1 MSAGAALRA
10 FFVVFV
16 AAMLQTVIVSSLVVG
31 GGAPDVLLVVVV
43 ALGLVRGALPGAV
56 FGFLGGLIVDVV
68 TLDTMGISSLV
79 LTLAGFWAG
88 RYGETTGR
96 DRRYA
101 PVIAVGSI
109 TLLAGLFGFVLHYM
123 LGEEIVARQALVT
136 ALLPAFVLNLAL
148 ALPIQALVRWAVG
161 EGASIEGSPEVEVLG
176 AR

>member
-1 MSAGAALRA
+1 MLRA
-10 FFVVFV
+10 LVVVFV
-16 AAMLQTVIVSSLVVG
+16 AAMLQTVIVSSLVLG

-43 ALGLVRGALPGAV
+43 ALGLLRGAVPGAV
-56 FGFLGGLIVDVV
+56 FGFLGGLVVDTV

-101 PVIAVGSI
+101 PVIAVGAI
-109 TLLAGLFGFVLHYM
+109 TLLAGLFGFVLHYL
-123 LGEEIVARQALVT
+123 LGAEVVARHALVT
-136 ALLPAFVLNLAL
+136 ALLPAFLLNLAL

-161 EGASIEGSPEVEVLG
+161 EDSRIEGSSEVEVLG
-176 AR
+176 VR

>member
-1 MSAGAALRA
+1 MSAGASLRA
-10 FFVVFV
+10 AVVVFV

-31 GGAPDVLLVVVV
+31 GGAPDLLLVVVV
-43 ALGLVRGALPGAV
+43 ALGLVRGAVPGAV
-56 FGFLGGLIVDVV
+56 FGFLGGLVVDVL

-101 PVIAVGSI
+101 PVIAVGAI

-123 LGEEIVARQALVT
+123 LGEEVVARHALVT

-161 EGASIEGSPEVEVLG
+161 EGAHIEASPELEVLG
-176 AR
+176 VR